1 MTTSARHLLPIA
13 LTLGCLYAHA
23 QSASDA
29 AIQRAISANQVAG
42 VHQHDGALLGVA
54 KSYFASSSLPV
65 DRANRIIEA
74 LLEAGAQAEH
84 QRRAFGAQPNPDSRS
99 RSFVCDVGPGR
110 SGPFPWGRLFVLSR
124 VLTLPGPGNGL
135 HRPKTSKTTLVAF
148 FGRRQEVWGDAW
160 GRG

>member
-54 KSYFASSSLPV
+54 KWGADKLMGDDDAKP
-65 DRANRIIEA
+65 EA
-74 LLEAGAQAEH
+74 
-84 QRRAFGAQPNPDSRS
+84 
-99 RSFVCDVGPGR
+99 
-110 SGPFPWGRLFVLSR
+110 
-124 VLTLPGPGNGL
+124 
-135 HRPKTSKTTLVAF
+135 
-148 FGRRQEVWGDAW
+148 
-160 GRG
+160 